1 MSPTFAS
8 LSIYNYRVF
17 AAGALISNTGTWM
30 GRVAQDWLVLT
41 QLAPHSS
48 VSPPVALGIVTGL
61 QFAPLALFAPVAGML
76 ADRFPK
82 RRLLFVTQS
91 AMALTSLLT
100 GILVVTGAV
109 QLWQIYLL
117 AFFQGVAAALDNPA
131 RQTFVSEMVPHESLS
146 NAVGLNS
153 ASFNAARLI
162 GPGVAGLVIAAFDT
176 GPAFFL
182 NTLSFVAVL
191 FALSRMR
198 PAELNVTPR
207 RRGRGQVLEGLRYV
221 RGRPDIILIMA
232 LVFVL
237 GTFGM
242 NFQMTTALMAT
253 AVFHKGAG
261 EYGLLGSIMAVGSL
275 SAALLSARRPNP
287 RLRILLMAFAAFSL
301 ASAAAALAPTYVWFA
316 VLLIPVGLTALTV
329 LTTANSM
336 VQLSVD
342 PAVRGRVMAL
352 YMAVFM
358 GGTPL
363 GAPLIGWIGAAWGP
377 RWTILVGS
385 IATGL
390 AVLGAMLY
398 LMRSRN
404 MHVSYDSRCRPRLRV
419 IRRETGVGEIGEG
432 QISDPEGQI
441 SNPVAEVAR

>member
-1 MSPTFAS
+1 MSPTFSS
-8 LSIYNYRVF
+8 LSIHNYRVF
-17 AAGALISNTGTWM
+17 AVGALISNTGTWM

-41 QLAPHSS
+41 QLTPHSS
-48 VSPPVALGIVTGL
+48 VALGIVTGL
-61 QFAPLALFAPVAGML
+61 QFAPLALLAPISGMI

-82 RRLLFVTQS
+82 RRILFATQS
-91 AMALTSLLT
+91 ALALTSLLT
-100 GILVVTGAV
+100 GVLVVTGAV
-109 QLWQIYLL
+109 ELWHIYLL
-117 AFFQGVAAALDNPA
+117 AFVQGVAAALDNPA

-176 GPAFFL
+176 GPAFFV

-191 FALSRMR
+191 FALARMR
-198 PAELNVTPR
+198 PGELNITPGH
-207 RRGRGQVLEGLRYV
+207 RGKGQIREGFSYV

-261 EYGLLGSIMAVGSL
+261 AYGLLGSIMAVGSL

-287 RLRILLMAFAAFSL
+287 RLRILLVSFAAFAV
-301 ASAAAALAPTYVWFA
+301 ASAAAALAPSYIWFA

-342 PAVRGRVMAL
+342 PAMRGRVMAL
-352 YMAVFM
+352 YIAVMM

-363 GAPLIGWIGAAWGP
+363 GSPVIGWIGSAWGP

-390 AVLGAMLY
+390 AVLAAMLY
-398 LMRSRN
+398 ILRSED
-404 MHVSYDSRCRPRLRV
+404 MHVSYHHHYRPRLRV
-419 IRRETGVGEIGEG
+419 VRGEISE
-432 QISDPEGQI
+432 
-441 SNPVAEVAR
+441 PVPEVAN

>member
-41 QLAPHSS
+41 QLTDNSS
-48 VSPPVALGIVTGL
+48 VALGIVTGL
-61 QFAPLALFAPVAGML
+61 QFAPLALFAPIGGMI

-82 RRLLFVTQS
+82 RRILFATQS
-91 AMALTSLLT
+91 ALALTSLLT
-100 GILVVTGAV
+100 GVLVVTGVV
-109 QLWQIYLL
+109 QLWHIYLL
-117 AFFQGVAAALDNPA
+117 AFVQGVATALDNPA

-153 ASFNAARLI
+153 ASFNGARLI

-176 GPAFFL
+176 GPAFFV

-191 FALSRMR
+191 FALARMR
-198 PAELNVTPR
+198 PSELTPAPR
-207 RRGRGQVLEGLRYV
+207 QRGKGQIGEGLRYV

-253 AVFHKGAG
+253 AVFDKGAS

-287 RLRILLMAFAAFSL
+287 RLRVLLVALAAFSA
-301 ASAAAALAPTYVWFA
+301 ASAAAALAPSYVWFA
-316 VLLIPVGLTALTV
+316 VLLVPVGLSALTV
-329 LTTANSM
+329 LTTANAM

-342 PAVRGRVMAL
+342 PAMRGRVMAL

-363 GAPLIGWIGAAWGP
+363 GSPLIGWIGSAWGP

-385 IATGL
+385 VATGL
-390 AVLGAMLY
+390 TFVAAMMY
-398 LMRSRN
+398 LMRTEN
-404 MHVSYDSRCRPRLRV
+404 MHVSYDHGERPRLSVVR
-419 IRRETGVGEIGEG
+419 GEIRE
-432 QISDPEGQI
+432 P
-441 SNPVAEVAR
+441 ALEVAK

>member
-8 LSIYNYRVF
+8 LKVYNYRVF
-17 AAGALISNTGTWM
+17 ASGALISNTGTWM

-41 QLAPHSS
+41 QLTAHSS
-48 VSPPVALGIVTGL
+48 VALGIVTGL
-61 QFAPLALFAPVAGML
+61 QFAPLALFAPISGMI

-82 RRLLFVTQS
+82 RRILFVTQS
-91 AMALTSLLT
+91 ALALTSLLT
-100 GILVVTGAV
+100 GVLVVTGAV
-109 QLWQIYLL
+109 QLWHIYLL
-117 AFFQGVAAALDNPA
+117 AFIQGVATALDNPA
-131 RQTFVSEMVPHESLS
+131 RQTFVSEMVPHECLS

-162 GPGVAGLVIAAFDT
+162 GPGVAGLVIAAVGT
-176 GPAFFL
+176 GPAFFV

-191 FALSRMR
+191 FALSKLR
-198 PAELNVTPR
+198 PGELNPAPR
-207 RRGRGQVLEGLRYV
+207 PRGKGQIREGLRYV
-221 RGRPDIILIMA
+221 RGRPDIVLIMG

-261 EYGLLGSIMAVGSL
+261 AYGLLGSIMAVGSL
-275 SAALLSARRPNP
+275 SAALLSARRRNP
-287 RLRILLMAFAAFSL
+287 RLRILVAALAGFGV
-301 ASAAAALAPTYVWFA
+301 ASAAAALAPSYIWFA

-342 PAVRGRVMAL
+342 PAMRGRVMAL

-363 GAPLIGWIGAAWGP
+363 GSPLIGWIGSAWGP

-385 IATGL
+385 VATGL
-390 AVLGAMLY
+390 AVLVATVY
-398 LMRSRN
+398 LVRSEGIQ
-404 MHVSYDSRCRPRLRV
+404 VSYHRQHRPRLSV
-419 IRRETGVGEIGEG
+419 IRGEISE
-432 QISDPEGQI
+432 
-441 SNPVAEVAR
+441 PVLEVAN

>member
-8 LSIYNYRVF
+8 LSIYNYRIF

-41 QLAPHSS
+41 ELTPHSS
-48 VSPPVALGIVTGL
+48 VALGIVTGL
-61 QFAPLALFAPVAGML
+61 QFAPLAIFAPVSGMI

-82 RRLLFVTQS
+82 RRILFATQS
-91 AMALTSLLT
+91 ALALTSLLT
-100 GILVVTGAV
+100 GVLVVTGAV
-109 QLWQIYLL
+109 QLWHIYLL
-117 AFFQGVAAALDNPA
+117 AFVQGVAAALDNPA

-162 GPGVAGLVIAAFDT
+162 GPGVAGLVIAGFGT

-207 RRGRGQVLEGLRYV
+207 HRGKGQIREGLRYV

-253 AVFHKGAG
+253 TVFHKGPGA
-261 EYGLLGSIMAVGSL
+261 YGLLGSIMAVGSL

-287 RLRILLMAFAAFSL
+287 RLRILLIAFAAFSV
-301 ASAAAALAPTYVWFA
+301 ASAAAALAPSYVWFA

-342 PAVRGRVMAL
+342 PAMRGRVMAL

-363 GAPLIGWIGAAWGP
+363 GSPLIGWIGQAWGP

-385 IATGL
+385 VATGL
-390 AVLGAMLY
+390 AVLAAMLY
-398 LMRSRN
+398 LMRSEE
-404 MHVSYDSRCRPRLRV
+404 MHVRYHPRQWPRLSFV
-419 IRRETGVGEIGEG
+419 REEVSE
-432 QISDPEGQI
+432 
-441 SNPVAEVAR
+441 PVPEVAN

>member
-1 MSPTFAS
+1 MSSTFES
-8 LSIYNYRVF
+8 LKIYNYRVY
-17 AAGALISNTGTWM
+17 AAGALVSNTGTWM

-41 QLAPHSS
+41 ELAPSTS
-48 VSPPVALGIVTGL
+48 VAPPVALGIVTGL
-61 QFAPLALFAPVAGML
+61 QFAPLVLFAPIAGMI

-82 RRLLFVTQS
+82 RRILFATQS
-91 AMALTSLLT
+91 ALALTSLLT
-100 GILVVTGAV
+100 GVLVVTGAV

-117 AFFQGVAAALDNPA
+117 AFIQGVATALDNPA
-131 RQTFVSEMVPHESLS
+131 RQTFVSEMVPHDSLS

-153 ASFNAARLI
+153 ASFNGARLI
-162 GPGVAGLVIAAFDT
+162 GPGVAGLVIAAAEST
-176 GPAFFL
+176 GPAFFV

-191 FALSRMR
+191 FALWKMR
-198 PAELNVTPR
+198 LGELTPAPR
-207 RRGRGQVLEGLRYV
+207 QRGKGQIREGLRYV
-221 RGRPDIILIMA
+221 RGRPDIVLIMA

-253 AVFHKGAG
+253 GVFHKGAG
-261 EYGLLGSIMAVGSL
+261 AYGLLGSIMAIGSL
-275 SAALLSARRPNP
+275 SAALLSARRENP
-287 RLRILLMAFAAFSL
+287 RLRILLVAMAAFVV
-301 ASAAAALAPTYVWFA
+301 ASAAAALAPSYIWFA
-316 VLLIPVGLTALTV
+316 VLLIPVGLAALTV

-342 PAVRGRVMAL
+342 PAMRGRVMAL

-363 GAPLIGWIGAAWGP
+363 GAPLIGWIGSAWGP

-390 AVLGAMLY
+390 AVIAAMLY
-398 LMRSRN
+398 LVRSEDIR
-404 MHVSYDSRCRPRLRV
+404 VSFDRQTRPRLSV
-419 IRRETGVGEIGEG
+419 RREG
-432 QISDPEGQI
+432 ISEPM
-441 SNPVAEVAR
+441 PEVAT

>member
-17 AAGALISNTGTWM
+17 AVGALISNTGTWM

-41 QLAPHSS
+41 QLAPSSS
-48 VSPPVALGIVTGL
+48 VAPPVALGIVTGL
-61 QFAPLALFAPVAGML
+61 QFAPLALLAPVAGMV

-82 RRLLFVTQS
+82 RRILFATQS
-91 AMALTSLLT
+91 ALALTSLLT
-100 GILVVTGAV
+100 GVLVVTGAV

-117 AFFQGVAAALDNPA
+117 AFVQGVAAALDNPA

-182 NTLSFVAVL
+182 NTFSFVAVL

-198 PAELNVTPR
+198 PGELNPTPR
-207 RRGRGQVLEGLRYV
+207 QHGKGQIREGLRYV

-253 AVFHKGAG
+253 AVFGKGAG
-261 EYGLLGSIMAVGSL
+261 AYGLLGSIMAIGSL
-275 SAALLSARRPNP
+275 SAALLSARRPHP
-287 RLRILLMAFAAFSL
+287 RLRILLVSFAAFAV
-301 ASAAAALAPTYVWFA
+301 ASAAAALAPSYIWFA
-316 VLLIPVGLTALTV
+316 ILLIPVGLSALTV

-342 PAVRGRVMAL
+342 PAMRGRVMAL

-363 GAPLIGWIGAAWGP
+363 GSPLIGWIGSAWGP

-385 IATGL
+385 VATGL
-390 AVLGAMLY
+390 TFVAAMLY
-398 LMRSRN
+398 LMRSEQMKVRY
-404 MHVSYDSRCRPRLRV
+404 HPGRSPRLSVVRA
-419 IRRETGVGEIGEG
+419 EISE
-432 QISDPEGQI
+432 
-441 SNPVAEVAR
+441 PVPEVAS

>member
-41 QLAPHSS
+41 QLAPSSS
-48 VSPPVALGIVTGL
+48 VAPPVALGIVTGL
-61 QFAPLALFAPVAGML
+61 QFAPLAIFAPLGGMI

-82 RRLLFVTQS
+82 RRILFATQS
-91 AMALTSLLT
+91 ALALTSLLT
-100 GILVVTGAV
+100 GVLVVTGAAT
-109 QLWQIYLL
+109 LWHIYVL
-117 AFFQGVAAALDNPA
+117 AFVQGVAAALDNPA

-153 ASFNAARLI
+153 ASFNGGRLI
-162 GPGVAGLVIAAFDT
+162 GPGLAGLVIAAFDT
-176 GPAFFL
+176 GPAFFV

-198 PAELNVTPR
+198 PGELSPTPR
-207 RRGRGQVLEGLRYV
+207 QRGKGQVRAGLRYV

-253 AVFHKGAG
+253 TVFGKGAG
-261 EYGLLGSIMAVGSL
+261 AYGLLGSIMAMGSL
-275 SAALLSARRPNP
+275 AAALLSARRPNP
-287 RLRILLMAFAAFSL
+287 RLRVLLVAYAAFAV
-301 ASAAAALAPTYVWFA
+301 ASAAAALAPSYDWFA
-316 VLLIPVGLTALTV
+316 LLLIPVGLSALTV

-336 VQLSVD
+336 VQLSVA
-342 PAVRGRVMAL
+342 PAMRGRVVAL

-363 GAPLIGWIGAAWGP
+363 GSPLIGWIGSAWGP

-385 IATGL
+385 IASGL
-390 AVLGAMLY
+390 AVLAAILY
-398 LMRSRN
+398 LVRTED
-404 MHVSYDSRCRPRLRV
+404 MHVSYHRRDRPRLSVVR
-419 IRRETGVGEIGEG
+419 GEVCE
-432 QISDPEGQI
+432 PM
-441 SNPVAEVAR
+441 PEVAGR

>member
-8 LSIYNYRVF
+8 LSVYNYRVF
-17 AAGALISNTGTWM
+17 AAGALVSNTGTWM

-41 QLAPHSS
+41 QLTPHSS
-48 VSPPVALGIVTGL
+48 VALGVVTGL
-61 QFAPLALFAPVAGML
+61 QFAPLALFAPVSGMI

-82 RRLLFVTQS
+82 RRILFAIQS
-91 AMALTSLLT
+91 ALALTSLLT
-100 GILVVTGAV
+100 GVLVVTGTV
-109 QLWQIYLL
+109 QLWHIFVL
-117 AFFQGVAAALDNPA
+117 AFVQGVAAALDNPA

-153 ASFNAARLI
+153 ASFNAGRLI
-162 GPGVAGLVIAAFDT
+162 GPGVAGLVIAAVGT

-191 FALSRMR
+191 FALARMR
-198 PAELNVTPR
+198 PGELNITPPH
-207 RRGRGQVLEGLRYV
+207 RGKGQIREGLRYV

-261 EYGLLGSIMAVGSL
+261 AYGLLGSIMAVGSL

-287 RLRILLMAFAAFSL
+287 RLRVLLTAYAAFAVAG
-301 ASAAAALAPTYVWFA
+301 AALALAPSYVWFA

-336 VQLSVD
+336 VQLSVA
-342 PAVRGRVMAL
+342 PAMRGRVMAL

-363 GAPLIGWIGAAWGP
+363 GSPLIGWIGSAWGP

-385 IATGL
+385 LATGL

-398 LMRSRN
+398 LMRSEE
-404 MHVSYDSRCRPRLRV
+404 MHVSYHHRHRPRLTVLR
-419 IRRETGVGEIGEG
+419 GEISE
-432 QISDPEGQI
+432 
-441 SNPVAEVAR
+441 PVPEVAS

>member
-41 QLAPHSS
+41 QLTDNSS
-48 VSPPVALGIVTGL
+48 VALGIVTGL
-61 QFAPLALFAPVAGML
+61 QFAPLALFAPVSGMI

-82 RRLLFVTQS
+82 RRILFATQS
-91 AMALTSLLT
+91 ALALTSLLT
-100 GILVVTGAV
+100 GVLVVTGVV
-109 QLWQIYLL
+109 QLWHIFAL
-117 AFFQGVAAALDNPA
+117 AFIQGVAAALDNPA
-131 RQTFVSEMVPHESLS
+131 RQTFVSEMVPHGSLS

-153 ASFNAARLI
+153 ASFNAGRLI
-162 GPGVAGLVIAAFDT
+162 GPGIAGLVIAAFGT

-191 FALSRMR
+191 FALAMMR
-198 PAELNVTPR
+198 PDELNVTPGH
-207 RRGRGQVLEGLRYV
+207 RGKGQIREGLAYV

-232 LVFVL
+232 LVFVM

-261 EYGLLGSIMAVGSL
+261 AYGLLGSIMAVGSL
-275 SAALLSARRPNP
+275 SAALMSARRPNP
-287 RLRILLMAFAAFSL
+287 QLRVLLIAYAAFAVAG
-301 ASAAAALAPTYVWFA
+301 AALALAPSYVWFA
-316 VLLIPVGLTALTV
+316 ILLIPVGLTALTV

-336 VQLSVD
+336 VQLSVT
-342 PAVRGRVMAL
+342 PAMRGRVMAL

-363 GAPLIGWIGAAWGP
+363 GSPLIGWIGSAWGP

-385 IATGL
+385 LATGV
-390 AVLGAMLY
+390 AVLAAMMY
-398 LMRSRN
+398 LVRSEDIHLRY
-404 MHVSYDSRCRPRLRV
+404 HHQHRPRFTV
-419 IRRETGVGEIGEG
+419 IRGEISEPV
-432 QISDPEGQI
+432 PELA
-441 SNPVAEVAR
+441 S

>member
-17 AAGALISNTGTWM
+17 AVGALISNTGTWM

-41 QLAPHSS
+41 ELTDNSAM
-48 VSPPVALGIVTGL
+48 ALGIVTGL
-61 QFAPLALFAPVAGML
+61 QFAPLVLFAPLGGMI

-82 RRLLFVTQS
+82 RRILFVTQT
-91 AMALTSLLT
+91 AMALTALLT
-100 GILVVTGAV
+100 GLLVVTGAV

-117 AFFQGVAAALDNPA
+117 AFVQGVATALDNPT
-131 RQTFVSEMVPHESLS
+131 RQTFVSEMVPRDSLS

-162 GPGVAGLVIAAFDT
+162 GPGVAGLVIAAFGT
-176 GPAFFL
+176 GPAFFI

-191 FALSRMR
+191 LALSRMR
-198 PAELNVTPR
+198 PGELMPSPR
-207 RRGRGQVLEGLRYV
+207 QRGKGKIREGVRYV
-221 RGRPDIILIMA
+221 RGRPDLKLIMA

-237 GTFGM
+237 GSFGM

-253 AVFHKGAG
+253 AVFHKGPGA
-261 EYGLLGSIMAVGSL
+261 YGLLGSIMAIGSL
-275 SAALLSARRPNP
+275 SAALLSARRPHP
-287 RLRILLMAFAAFSL
+287 RLRVLLVAL
-301 ASAAAALAPTYVWFA
+301 AGFVVASTAAALAPSYIWFA

-329 LTTANSM
+329 LTTSNAM
-336 VQLSVD
+336 VQLSVS
-342 PAVRGRVMAL
+342 PHMRGRVMAL

-363 GAPLIGWIGAAWGP
+363 AAPLIGWIGSAWGP

-385 IATGL
+385 ITTGL
-390 AVLGAMLY
+390 ALLGAMLY
-398 LMRSRN
+398 LVRSQNIRVTFN
-404 MHVSYDSRCRPRLRV
+404 RQDRPRLSV
-419 IRRETGVGEIGEG
+419 IRDEIVEPV
-432 QISDPEGQI
+432 PEL
-441 SNPVAEVAR
+441 AK

>member
-1 MSPTFAS
+1 MSPTFSS
-8 LSIYNYRVF
+8 LSVYNYRVF

-41 QLAPHSS
+41 ELTPHSS
-48 VSPPVALGIVTGL
+48 VALGIVTGL
-61 QFAPLALFAPVAGML
+61 QFAPLAIFGPLAGMI

-82 RRLLFVTQS
+82 RRILFATQS
-91 AMALTSLLT
+91 ALALTSLLT
-100 GILVVTGAV
+100 GVLVVTGSV
-109 QLWQIYLL
+109 RLWQIFVL
-117 AFFQGVAAALDNPA
+117 AFVQGIASALDNPA

-153 ASFNAARLI
+153 ASFNAGRLI
-162 GPGVAGLVIAAFDT
+162 GPGVAGLVIAAVGT

-191 FALSRMR
+191 VALARMR
-198 PAELNVTPR
+198 SGELNVTLPH
-207 RRGRGQVLEGLRYV
+207 RGRGQIREGFHYV

-242 NFQMTTALMAT
+242 NFQITTALMAT
-253 AVFHKGAG
+253 MVFHKGAG
-261 EYGLLGSIMAVGSL
+261 AYGLLGSIMAVGSL

-287 RLRILLMAFAAFSL
+287 RLRVLLIAYAAFAV
-301 ASAAAALAPTYVWFA
+301 AATVLSFAPSYNWFA
-316 VLLIPVGLTALTV
+316 FLLIPVGLSALTV
-329 LTTANSM
+329 MTTANSM
-336 VQLSVD
+336 VQLSVA
-342 PAVRGRVMAL
+342 PAMRGRVMAI

-385 IATGL
+385 LATGL
-390 AVLGAMLY
+390 AVLAAMLY
-398 LMRSRN
+398 FVRSEDMRVRY
-404 MHVSYDSRCRPRLRV
+404 HRQERPRFTF
-419 IRRETGVGEIGEG
+419 IRGEISE
-432 QISDPEGQI
+432 
-441 SNPVAEVAR
+441 PVPEVAS

>member
-8 LSIYNYRVF
+8 LKIYNYRVY
-17 AAGALISNTGTWM
+17 AAGALVSNTGTWM

-41 QLAPHSS
+41 ELTPHSS
-48 VSPPVALGIVTGL
+48 VALGIVTGL
-61 QFAPLALFAPVAGML
+61 QFAPIVLLAPMAGVIT
-76 ADRFPK
+76 DRFPK
-82 RRLLFVTQS
+82 RRILIVTQS
-91 AMALTSLLT
+91 ALALTSLLT
-100 GILVVTGAV
+100 GVLVVTGAV
-109 QLWQIYLL
+109 QLWHIYLL
-117 AFFQGVAAALDNPA
+117 AFAQGVATALDNPA
-131 RQTFVSEMVPHESLS
+131 RQTFVSEMVPRQSLS

-162 GPGVAGLVIAAFDT
+162 GPGVAGLVIATVGT
-176 GPAFFL
+176 GPAFFV

-191 FALSRMR
+191 FALWRMR
-198 PAELNVTPR
+198 TGELTPGPR
-207 RRGRGQVLEGLRYV
+207 LRGKGQLREGIRYV
-221 RGRPDIILIMA
+221 RGRPDIVLIMA

-253 AVFHKGAG
+253 AVFGKGAG
-261 EYGLLGSIMAVGSL
+261 GYGLLGSIMAVGSL

-287 RLRILLMAFAAFSL
+287 RLRILMVALASFVV
-301 ASAAAALAPTYVWFA
+301 ASAAAALAPSYIWFA

-336 VQLSVD
+336 IQLSVD
-342 PAVRGRVMAL
+342 PAMRGRVMAL

-363 GAPLIGWIGAAWGP
+363 ASPLIGWIGSAWGP

-385 IATGL
+385 ITTGL
-390 AVLGAMLY
+390 AVLAATMY
-398 LMRSRN
+398 LVRSENVRLRY
-404 MHVSYDSRCRPRLRV
+404 HREQRPRLSVTR
-419 IRRETGVGEIGEG
+419 GEIIEPV
-432 QISDPEGQI
+432 PEI
-441 SNPVAEVAR
+441 AN

>member
-17 AAGALISNTGTWM
+17 AAGTLISNTGTWM

-41 QLAPHSS
+41 ELTPHSS
-48 VSPPVALGIVTGL
+48 VALGIVTGL
-61 QFAPLALFAPVAGML
+61 QFAPLAIFAPISGMI

-82 RRLLFVTQS
+82 RRILFATQS
-91 AMALTSLLT
+91 ALALTSLLT
-100 GILVVTGAV
+100 GVLVVTGSV
-109 QLWQIYLL
+109 QLWQIFLL
-117 AFFQGVAAALDNPA
+117 AFIQGVAAALDNPA

-162 GPGVAGLVIAAFDT
+162 GPGVAGLVIAAFGT

-191 FALSRMR
+191 FALARLR
-198 PAELNVTPR
+198 PGELNITPPHS
-207 RRGRGQVLEGLRYV
+207 GKGQIREGLRYV

-253 AVFHKGAG
+253 AVFHKGPGA
-261 EYGLLGSIMAVGSL
+261 YGLLGSIMAVGSL
-275 SAALLSARRPNP
+275 SAALMSARRPNP
-287 RLRILLMAFAAFSL
+287 RLRILLVAFAAFAV
-301 ASAAAALAPTYVWFA
+301 ASTAAALAPSYIWFA
-316 VLLIPVGLTALTV
+316 VLLIPVGLSALTV

-342 PAVRGRVMAL
+342 PAMRGRVMAL

-363 GAPLIGWIGAAWGP
+363 GSPLIGWIGSAWGP

-385 IATGL
+385 LATGL
-390 AVLGAMLY
+390 AVLAAMLY
-398 LMRSRN
+398 LIRSEE
-404 MHVSYDSRCRPRLRV
+404 MHVRYHHRHRPRFSV
-419 IRRETGVGEIGEG
+419 IRGEISE
-432 QISDPEGQI
+432 
-441 SNPVAEVAR
+441 PVPEVAS

>member
-8 LSIYNYRVF
+8 LSIYNYRVY

-41 QLAPHSS
+41 ELTPHSS
-48 VSPPVALGIVTGL
+48 VALGIVTGL
-61 QFAPLALFAPVAGML
+61 QFAPLVLFAPLAGVVT
-76 ADRFPK
+76 DRYPK
-82 RRLLFVTQS
+82 RRILFATQS
-91 AMALTSLLT
+91 ALALTSLLT
-100 GILVVTGAV
+100 GVLVVTGSV
-109 QLWQIYLL
+109 QLWHIYLL
-117 AFFQGVAAALDNPA
+117 AFAQGVATALDNPT

-162 GPGVAGLVIAAFDT
+162 GPGVAGLVIAAVGT
-176 GPAFFL
+176 GLAFFI

-198 PAELNVTPR
+198 PSELNTTPPSQ
-207 RRGRGQVLEGLRYV
+207 GKGQMREGFRYV
-221 RGRPDIILIMA
+221 RGRPDIVLIMA
-232 LVFVL
+232 LVFAL

-253 AVFHKGAG
+253 AVFHKGPGA
-261 EYGLLGSIMAVGSL
+261 YGLLGSIMAVGSL
-275 SAALLSARRPNP
+275 SAALLSARRQNP
-287 RLRILLMAFAAFSL
+287 QLRILLVSMSAFVAASG
-301 ASAAAALAPTYVWFA
+301 AAALAPTYIWFA

-336 VQLSVD
+336 VQLSVA
-342 PAVRGRVMAL
+342 PAMRGRVMAL

-358 GGTPL
+358 GGTPFVS
-363 GAPLIGWIGAAWGP
+363 PLIGWVGAAWGP

-385 IATGL
+385 FTSGL
-390 AVLGAMLY
+390 AVLAAMLY
-398 LMRSRN
+398 LVHSENIRVHFHRAQ
-404 MHVSYDSRCRPRLRV
+404 RPRLVVTRGEV
-419 IRRETGVGEIGEG
+419 IEPMP
-432 QISDPEGQI
+432 QI
-441 SNPVAEVAR
+441 AR

>member
-41 QLAPHSS
+41 VLTHHSS
-48 VSPPVALGIVTGL
+48 VALGVVTGL
-61 QFAPLALFAPVAGML
+61 QFAPLALFAPVAGMI

-82 RRLLFVTQS
+82 RRILFATQS

-100 GILVVTGAV
+100 GILVVSGAAK
-109 QLWQIYLL
+109 LWHIFVL
-117 AFFQGVAAALDNPA
+117 AFVQGVSAALDNPT

-162 GPGVAGLVIAAFDT
+162 GPGLAGLVIAAFDT

-198 PAELNVTPR
+198 PAELNITPR
-207 RRGRGQVLEGLRYV
+207 HRGRGQIREGLRYV

-253 AVFHKGAG
+253 TEFGKGAG
-261 EYGLLGSIMAVGSL
+261 EYGLLGSIMAIGSL
-275 SAALLSARRPNP
+275 SAALLSARRPFP
-287 RLRILLMAFAAFSL
+287 RLRVLLMAFAAFSV
-301 ASAAAALAPTYVWFA
+301 ASAASALAPTYLWFA

-342 PAVRGRVMAL
+342 PAMRGRVMAL

-377 RWTILVGS
+377 RWTIGVGS
-385 IATGL
+385 MATGL
-390 AVLGAMLY
+390 AVVAAMLY
-398 LMRSRN
+398 LMRSED
-404 MHVSYDSRCRPRLRV
+404 MHVSYHSRLRPRLRV
-419 IRRETGVGEIGEG
+419 SRGEVT
-432 QISDPEGQI
+432 DPVQ
-441 SNPVAEVAR
+441 EVST

>member
-8 LSIYNYRVF
+8 LSIYNYRIF

-41 QLAPHSS
+41 ELGPTSS
-48 VSPPVALGIVTGL
+48 MSPPVALGIVTGL
-61 QFAPLALFAPVAGML
+61 QFAPLALFAPISGMI

-82 RRLLFVTQS
+82 RRTLFATQS

-100 GILVVTGAV
+100 GVLVVTGSV
-109 QLWQIYLL
+109 QLWHIFAL
-117 AFFQGVAAALDNPA
+117 AFIQGVAAALDNPA

-162 GPGVAGLVIAAFDT
+162 GPGVAGLVIAAVGT

-198 PAELNVTPR
+198 PDELNPAPR
-207 RRGRGQVLEGLRYV
+207 QRGKGQIREGLRYV

-253 AVFHKGAG
+253 GVFHKGAG
-261 EYGLLGSIMAVGSL
+261 AYGLLGSIMAVGSL

-287 RLRILLMAFAAFSL
+287 RLRILLVAFAAFAV
-301 ASAAAALAPTYVWFA
+301 ASAMAALAPSYVWFA
-316 VLLIPVGLTALTV
+316 VALIPVGLTALTV

-336 VQLSVD
+336 IQLSVD
-342 PAVRGRVMAL
+342 PAMRGRVMAL

-363 GAPLIGWIGAAWGP
+363 GSPLIGWIGSAWGP

-385 IATGL
+385 LATGL
-390 AVLGAMLY
+390 AVLAAMLY
-398 LMRSRN
+398 LIRSEE
-404 MHVSYDSRCRPRLRV
+404 MHVRYHHRHRPRFSV
-419 IRRETGVGEIGEG
+419 IRGEISE
-432 QISDPEGQI
+432 
-441 SNPVAEVAR
+441 PVPEVAT

>member
-8 LSIYNYRVF
+8 LKIYNYRVY
-17 AAGALISNTGTWM
+17 AAGALVSNTGTWM

-41 QLAPHSS
+41 ELTPHSS
-48 VSPPVALGIVTGL
+48 VALGIVTGL
-61 QFAPLALFAPVAGML
+61 QFAPIVLLAPMAGVIT
-76 ADRFPK
+76 DRFPK
-82 RRLLFVTQS
+82 RRILFATQS
-91 AMALTSLLT
+91 ALALTSLLT
-100 GILVVTGAV
+100 GVLVVTGAV
-109 QLWQIYLL
+109 QLWHIYLL
-117 AFFQGVAAALDNPA
+117 AFAQGVATALDNPA

-162 GPGVAGLVIAAFDT
+162 GPGVAGLVIATVGT
-176 GPAFFL
+176 GPAFFV

-191 FALSRMR
+191 FALWRMR
-198 PAELNVTPR
+198 TGELTPGPR
-207 RRGRGQVLEGLRYV
+207 LRGKGQIREGIRYV
-221 RGRPDIILIMA
+221 RGRPDIVLIMA

-253 AVFHKGAG
+253 AVFDKGAG
-261 EYGLLGSIMAVGSL
+261 GYGLLGSIMAVGSL

-287 RLRILLMAFAAFSL
+287 RLRVLLVAYGAFAV
-301 ASAAAALAPTYVWFA
+301 ASTAAALAPSYIWFA

-329 LTTANSM
+329 ITTANSM

-342 PAVRGRVMAL
+342 PAMRGRVMAL
-352 YMAVFM
+352 YLAVFM

-363 GAPLIGWIGAAWGP
+363 GAPLIGWIGSAWGP

-385 IATGL
+385 ITTGL
-390 AVLGAMLY
+390 AVLATTMY
-398 LMRSRN
+398 LVQSENVRVTF
-404 MHVSYDSRCRPRLRV
+404 HHHERPRLRV
-419 IRRETGVGEIGEG
+419 TRGEIIEPV
-432 QISDPEGQI
+432 PEMT
-441 SNPVAEVAR
+441 S

>member
-17 AAGALISNTGTWM
+17 AAGALVSNTGTWM

-41 QLAPHSS
+41 QLTPHSS
-48 VSPPVALGIVTGL
+48 VALGIVTGL
-61 QFAPLALFAPVAGML
+61 QFAPLALFAPISGMI

-82 RRLLFVTQS
+82 RRILFATQS
-91 AMALTSLLT
+91 ALALTSLLT
-100 GILVVTGAV
+100 GVLVVTGTV
-109 QLWQIYLL
+109 QLWQIYVL
-117 AFFQGVAAALDNPA
+117 AFVQGVAAAMDNPA

-153 ASFNAARLI
+153 ASFNGARLI

-176 GPAFFL
+176 GPAFFV

-198 PAELNVTPR
+198 PGELNPAPR
-207 RRGRGQVLEGLRYV
+207 RRGKGQIRDGLRYV
-221 RGRPDIILIMA
+221 RGRPDIVLIMA

-253 AVFHKGAG
+253 TVFHQGAG
-261 EYGLLGSIMAVGSL
+261 AYGLLGSIMAVGSL
-275 SAALLSARRPNP
+275 SAALLSARRPHP
-287 RLRILLMAFAAFSL
+287 RLRILLVALAGFGV
-301 ASAAAALAPTYVWFA
+301 ASAAAALAPSYIWFA
-316 VLLIPVGLTALTV
+316 VLLVPVGLTALTV

-336 VQLSVD
+336 VQLSVE
-342 PAVRGRVMAL
+342 PAMRGRVMAL

-363 GAPLIGWIGAAWGP
+363 VSPLIGWIGSAWGP
-377 RWTILVGS
+377 RWTIGVGS
-385 IATGL
+385 VTTGL
-390 AVLGAMLY
+390 AVIAAMLY
-398 LMRSRN
+398 LMHSENIR
-404 MHVSYDSRCRPRLRV
+404 VSFHRAQRPRLSVTR
-419 IRRETGVGEIGEG
+419 GEITEPV
-432 QISDPEGQI
+432 PEM
-441 SNPVAEVAR
+441 AK